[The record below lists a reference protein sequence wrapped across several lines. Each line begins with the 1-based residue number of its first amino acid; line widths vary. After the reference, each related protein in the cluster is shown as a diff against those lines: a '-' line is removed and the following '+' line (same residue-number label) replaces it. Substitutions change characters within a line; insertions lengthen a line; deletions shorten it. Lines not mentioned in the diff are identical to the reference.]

1 MLVLSENEVIEEK
14 SNLPIKEQVENLIKS
29 GMSKKDAIKQV
40 AKSAGVSKN
49 EVYMEVTDL

>member
-1 MLVLSENEVIEEK
+1 MIEEK